1 MSLSVNISSI
11 GKKQIKYPA
20 ASSQDFLSLQEY
32 VHISKKVI
40 SFYCKKNKGLVRKLL
55 SSDDA
60 ISSIAEHLMMGDWRW
75 QPSYKK
81 KIYDKDGNFLGTK
94 TLEVSRYSYR
104 HKCAI
109 WAIKKYLEQSENKKN
124 RQLDSLDFQYSQND
138 GANID
143 LYDLIADDNSP
154 PVDQFFDDTTKRKV
168 GFLLNNSKLSE
179 SQRASIQL
187 YFLEGLTFEE
197 AGVKLGIT
205 KQGVQQNVEKA
216 LSNMRFTAGLK
227 ED

>member
-1 MSLSVNISSI
+1 MSLSMNISSLENRRI
-11 GKKQIKYPA
+11 NYPPA
-20 ASSQDFLSLQEY
+20 TSQEFLSLNEY
-32 VHISKKVI
+32 VQISKRVI
-40 SFYCKKNKGLVRKLL
+40 SFYCKKNKGLVRRLL

-60 ISSIAEHLMMGDWRW
+60 ISSIAENLMMGDWRW
-75 QPSYKK
+75 KPTYEK

-94 TLEVSRYSYR
+94 TLEISRHSYR
-104 HKCAI
+104 NKCAV
-109 WAIKKYLEQSENKKN
+109 WAIKTYLEQSSNKKN
-124 RQLDSLDFQYSQND
+124 QRLDSLDFRGGDSY
-138 GANID
+138 G
-143 LYDLIADDNSP
+143 LNSDMYNVIEDKNAP
-154 PVDQFFDDTTKRKV
+154 PVDQFFDDTVKRKV
-168 GFLLNNSKLSE
+168 SFLLNNSKLSE
-179 SQRASIQL
+179 AQRASVQL